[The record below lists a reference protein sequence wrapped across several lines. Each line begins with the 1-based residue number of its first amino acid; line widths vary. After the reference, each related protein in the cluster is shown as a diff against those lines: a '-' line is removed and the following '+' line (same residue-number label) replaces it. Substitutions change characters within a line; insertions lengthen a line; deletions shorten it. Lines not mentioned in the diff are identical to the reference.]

1 MRALITATIE
11 LADNDVSVASEAADG
26 DEAVARWREERPSV
40 VVLDQMMPGRTGLE
54 TARQI
59 LDEDPTQAV
68 VLFSSYLDE
77 RLRQAAERLGLR
89 ACVSKRDLRRLPD
102 VLRRLR
108 AELD

>member
-1 MRALITATIE
+1 M
-11 LADNDVSVASEAADG
+11 
-26 DEAVARWREERPSV
+26 
-40 VVLDQMMPGRTGLE
+40 
-54 TARQI
+54 
-59 LDEDPTQAV
+59 